1 MECWDIPPPPK
12 AVQWDQ
18 DVKINI
24 DVNVVRSFVQN
35 KSFEFLALCNEAI
48 QRQKNPEGVVDAQ
61 CLKEFIHQVTDTLLI
76 ENDTTPPYSVRM
88 DCVNKTLEQII
99 QSFWPILNRKDVQI
113 EALHRINSRHYQI
126 SGLSSVLLK
135 MFNEN
140 YCNNVKLCS
149 FAQGRINYIFEDEI
163 KKNQTT
169 LKRTSVSVNVDT
181 TQQSTDLDT
190 ISTETV
196 QLQKKRV
203 KP

>member
-12 AVQWDQ
+12 AVQWDR
-18 DVKINI
+18 DVNTNI
-24 DVNVVRSFVQN
+24 DVNAVRSFVQN
-35 KSFEFLALCNEAI
+35 KSFDFLELCNEAV
-48 QRQKNPEGVVDAQ
+48 QRQNTEGVVDAQ

-88 DCVNKTLEQII
+88 DCVNKALEQIV
-99 QSFWPILNRKDVQI
+99 QSFRPILNRKDVQI
-113 EALHRINSRHYQI
+113 EALHHINSRHYQI
-126 SGLSSVLLK
+126 LGLSSVLLK
-135 MFNEN
+135 IFNEN

-149 FAQGRINYIFEDEI
+149 FAQGRINYILTDEI
-163 KKNQTT
+163 KKSQKT

-196 QLQKKRV
+196 KPQKKSV
-203 KP
+203 KF